1 MKTWLLILIVCAGAA
16 IAAIAAET
24 TTRPEAPRSD
34 ASRSEIS
41 RAAPSS
47 RPSNRSG
54 RSRRT
59 RSYAERQV
67 SPTVNFPTIYE
78 EVASR
83 NIFVRGNQRPPRADA
98 AAEGAGSFS
107 NVPTPSQLLLT
118 GISLTDNGKIAF
130 LENQDANQVTL
141 VKIGDKVSTGKAVSM
156 TLDSL
161 DYQDAS
167 GKIVRVNVGFNLAG
181 GDVWGITGSSAS
193 PQASTQPSRT
203 GPRGPGESMEDY
215 LRRRRAAESAR

>member
-1 MKTWLLILIVCAGAA
+1 MKKWFLILFVCAITA

-24 TTRPEAPRSD
+24 TTRPEAARVVPT
-34 ASRSEIS
+34 
-41 RAAPSS
+41 S
-47 RPSNRSG
+47 RPSGRSFRNGRNRSLA
-54 RSRRT
+54 RRPVAPAT
-59 RSYAERQV
+59 DLPA
-67 SPTVNFPTIYE
+67 IYE

-83 NIFVRGNQRPPRADA
+83 NIFVRGNQRPPRTD
-98 AAEGAGSFS
+98 AGSEAAS
-107 NVPTPSQLLLT
+107 YNNVPTPNQLLLT
-118 GISLTDNGKIAF
+118 GISLTNSGKVAF

-167 GKIVRVNVGFNLAG
+167 GKTIRVNVGFNLAG
-181 GDVWGITGSSAS
+181 GDVWGVSGSSS
-193 PQASTQPSRT
+193 STQPSTQSSRT

-215 LRRRRAAESAR
+215 LRRRRAAESR